1 MTLITILI
9 CIGLEHFFGTL
20 ERLRDLSWLQRYAD
34 WLHTRLGYL
43 PAWDGS
49 FGLLTTLA
57 APLFVIIAFLGF
69 LYHHA
74 PLLAF
79 VGGVGCL
86 LYTLGPRDLNLQ
98 IETYKKAVASGDAAA
113 IDQAVVALTG
123 EGGAQLGDFRTQTA
137 MEAILVA
144 ANERYFAVCFWF
156 GVLGPL
162 GALLYRFNA
171 ELRRISSARSMGFT
185 ETAVRL
191 HAILDWVP
199 SRLFALGFA
208 LGGSLTHSLEAW
220 KFKQT
225 LNLFENE
232 SVIKSAGLGALLFD
246 QPGQSLAPEA
256 ECSWVDE
263 ARGLAARTF
272 LVWFTVLALMTLA
285 GRIA

>member
-9 CIGLEHFFGTL
+9 CIGLEHFFGSL
-20 ERLRDLSWLQRYAD
+20 ERLRDMSWLQRYAD
-34 WLHTRLGYL
+34 WLHSRLGHV

-57 APLFVIIAFLGF
+57 LPLFLIIGFLGY
-69 LYHHA
+69 LYTYA

-86 LYTLGPRDLNLQ
+86 LYTLGPKDLNLQ
-98 IETYKKAVASGDAAA
+98 IEAYKKAVASGDDAA
-113 IDQAVVALTG
+113 ITAALAALTG
-123 EGGAQLGDFRTQTA
+123 GGENPSDEMRTQAT
-137 MEAILVA
+137 MESVLVA

-171 ELRRISSARSMGFT
+171 ELRRISSARSLAFT

-220 KFKQT
+220 KFRRT

-232 SVIKSAGLGALLFD
+232 GVIKSAGLGALLFD
-246 QPGQSLAPEA
+246 QPEQVLSPEA
-256 ECSWVDE
+256 ECTWVDE